1 MTQDNLATRDDD
13 NDNNNHD
20 TGAHYRFMYNGV
32 KLDPFRIA
40 NIYGVN
46 DFALQTI
53 LKKCLCAGERGHK
66 DKRRDLE
73 DIITAAKRAIEM
85 IDEDDKN
92 GL

>member
-1 MTQDNLATRDDD
+1 MGQDNGATNIDDD
-13 NDNNNHD
+13 
-20 TGAHYRFMYNGV
+20 TGTHYRFMYQGI

-40 NIYGVN
+40 KIYGIT

-53 LKKCLCAGERGHK
+53 LKKCLCAGDRGHK

-85 IDEDDKN
+85 IDEDLKC
-92 GL
+92 

>member
-1 MTQDNLATRDDD
+1 MTADNLATNTEHDI
-13 NDNNNHD
+13 D
-20 TGAHYRFMYNGV
+20 TGTHYRFMYKGI

-40 NIYGVN
+40 KIYEIN

-73 DIITAAKRAIEM
+73 DIITAAKRAIEI
-85 IDEDDKN
+85 IDEDF
-92 GL
+92 

>member
-1 MTQDNLATRDDD
+1 MGFDNGATNIDDD
-13 NDNNNHD
+13 ID
-20 TGAHYRFMYNGV
+20 TGTHYRFMYQGI

-40 NIYGVN
+40 KIYGIT

-73 DIITAAKRAIEM
+73 DIITAAKRAIEI
-85 IDEDDKN
+85 IDEDLNN
-92 GL
+92 GNN